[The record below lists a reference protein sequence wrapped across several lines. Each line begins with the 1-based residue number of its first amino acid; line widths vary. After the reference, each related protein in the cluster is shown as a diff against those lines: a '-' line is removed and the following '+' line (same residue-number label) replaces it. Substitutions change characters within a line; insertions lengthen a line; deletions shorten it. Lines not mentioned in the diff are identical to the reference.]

1 MEANKVCK
9 GRKGSMTL
17 LQQRISDAIERH
29 GSLRAAARVLQVD
42 HAYLKRLLD
51 GTRDNPS
58 PDLMRKLGVR
68 KVTSYMSRVQL
79 A

>member
-1 MEANKVCK
+1 
-9 GRKGSMTL
+9 MTL
-17 LQQRISDAIERH
+17 LQQRIGDAIERH

-51 GTRDNPS
+51 GVKDNPS
-58 PDLMRKLGVR
+58 PDLMRKLGIR
-68 KVTSYMSRVQL
+68 KLTTYVPRAQS